1 MPATTMDTEDALENK
16 PAKNTSP
23 YGASVLVSRER

>member
-1 MPATTMDTEDALENK
+1 MPATTMDTGDALENK

-23 YGASVLVSRER
+23 YGASSALSG